1 MSKSKLI
8 FTAIVILLLT
18 FLFISIKCKNNS
30 VSPVSGDNYPNV
42 DSIGIDADPAIVAK
56 LSITSR
62 SFRMGTAGFVP
73 DNYPNS
79 SDADW
84 KYFYYT
90 GASLYGG
97 IFGLHVSPTANL
109 NSDGIPSQIVT
120 AYESMRN
127 VEPYVALVVSP
138 DEGPFTSARG
148 EELKS
153 AALAIAK
160 KYKPGILS
168 LGVESNSL
176 YLAQQNSFD
185 LYVQY
190 AREIYDSIKVVSPN
204 TQVMNNFQLERMK
217 GVTALTGEN
226 FPPNWDI
233 INKFSGKIDLISFT
247 VYPFLNYKTV
257 AEIPDDYLAEIRSH
271 TNLPVIITETG
282 WPTVNLSSGVV
293 GSDSAQINYMLKL
306 IKMADGINVKI
317 LNWVLPH
324 DANFGVAGGIFDH
337 ISLFENDG
345 APKPAYDYWKAV
357 NAVPLL

>member
-1 MSKSKLI
+1 MKTPKTNL
-8 FTAIVILLLT
+8 VIITLLLVL
-18 FLFISIKCKNNS
+18 LFISIDCKNNN

-42 DSIGIDADPAIVAK
+42 DSIGIDADPTIVAK
-56 LSITSR
+56 LPIASR

-97 IFGLHVSPTANL
+97 EFGVHVSPTANL
-109 NSDGIPSQIVT
+109 NSEGIPSQVVT

-127 VEPYVALVVSP
+127 IEPYVALAVSP
-138 DEGPFTSARG
+138 DEGPFTIQRG

-153 AALAIAK
+153 AAIAIAK

-176 YLAQQNSFD
+176 YLAQQSSFD

-190 AREIYDSIKVVSPN
+190 VREIYDSIKVVSPN
-204 TQVMNNFQLERMK
+204 TQVMNNFQLDRMK
-217 GVTALTGEN
+217 GATALTGEN
-226 FPPNWDI
+226 YVPNWDL
-233 INKFSGKIDLISFT
+233 INKFSGKMDLISFT

-257 AEIPDDYLAEIRSH
+257 DSIPDNYLDEIRSH
-271 TNLPVIITETG
+271 TSLPVIITETG
-282 WPTVNLSSGVV
+282 WPSVNLSSGVA

-337 ISLFENDG
+337 ISLFKNDG
-345 APKPAYDYWKAV
+345 TAKPAYEYWKAV
-357 NAVPLL
+357 NSLPFQ